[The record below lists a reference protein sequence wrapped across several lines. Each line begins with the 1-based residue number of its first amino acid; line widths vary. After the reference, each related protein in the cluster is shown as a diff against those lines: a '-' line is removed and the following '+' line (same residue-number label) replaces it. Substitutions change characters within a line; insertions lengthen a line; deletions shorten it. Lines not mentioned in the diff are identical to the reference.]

1 MSINDTHNAIM
12 RLAGFAGWNSDTLL
26 LLIARWAEENG
37 AARPLL
43 EHLSALASAEDEQPL
58 DDDIDGGA
66 DPSIPTTDTTPI
78 APDAN
83 GSGGL
88 PFERRSMD
96 ELIRHFEVLLGL
108 VKILVADAEAS
119 RPSALEWRDK
129 AIWAIDRAEAMLAS
143 PNGPVDQ
150 TRGPT

>member
-1 MSINDTHNAIM
+1 MSINDTHGAIE
-12 RLAGFAGWNSDTLL
+12 RLAGFAGWNSAPLL

-58 DDDIDGGA
+58 DDDIDGGSDRA
-66 DPSIPTTDTTPI
+66 IPATDTTPI

-83 GSGGL
+83 RSGAL
-88 PFERRSMD
+88 PFERRPMD
-96 ELIRHFEVLLGL
+96 EFARHFEVLLGL
-108 VKILVADAEAS
+108 LKILVADAEAS

-129 AIWAIDRAEAMLAS
+129 AIWAIETAEAMLAR
-143 PNGPVDQ
+143 DQ
-150 TRGPT
+150 E